1 MRGRRSSAV
10 AVAERSN
17 PMLDAVFLALVFGF
31 FALLRGAVSAA
42 EQA

>member
-1 MRGRRSSAV
+1 MPGLGAAAFADALRR
-10 AVAERSN
+10 N

-31 FALLRGAVSAA
+31 FALCRGAVSAV